1 MKDEKIHPLP
11 FTLSF
16 IILSTLT
23 ALYKTP
29 ADTAAFDDNYFNIP
43 VLTMKK
49 VPSLQSIDI
58 TKLGRTLVGDGFYLM
73 AVLHFADDA
82 ALQAAMKSP
91 EMAEADKSRQD
102 AMKAGIV
109 TMMFGATV

>member
-1 MKDEKIHPLP
+1 MKKFTLHPSSFILP
-11 FTLSF
+11 F
-16 IILSTLT
+16 IIMSTLT

-29 ADTAAFDDNYFNIP
+29 ADTAAFDENYFNVHVP
-43 VLTMKK
+43 AVKK
-49 VPSLQSIDI
+49 VPGLQSIDI
-58 TKLGRTLVGDGFYLM
+58 TKLGHTLVGDGFYLM

-82 ALQAAMKSP
+82 ALKAP

>member
-29 ADTAAFDDNYFNIP
+29 ADTAAFDDNYFNIH

-58 TKLGRTLVGDGFYLM
+58 TKLGHTLVGDGFYLM

-82 ALQAAMKSP
+82 ALKAP